1 MTILGTRPEI
11 IRLSQ
16 VIPILDEHSDH
27 FLVHTGQNFTPELS
41 DNFFSELRVRPPNVN
56 LGIRAGSFGEQAARI
71 LESIERLLIEQKP
84 DRVLI
89 LGDTNSGL
97 SAIIADRLGVPVYH
111 MEAGNRCYDDR
122 VPEEVNRRIID
133 GCSAVLLPYTARSKD
148 NLIRE
153 GFEPRRIHVVGNP
166 IFEVIQAFRPAIDAS
181 DILRRLRVERGKY
194 FLVTAHRSENVDDPD
209 RFSALLASLQ
219 RLHEDYGFPV
229 IYSFHPRS
237 KSRAEAHAIDLGVTG
252 VRFETPFAFAD
263 FVRLEQDAYCV
274 LSDSGTV
281 QEETCIL
288 GVPSVTV
295 RDVTERPETLDCGST
310 ILSGVEPD
318 SIGDA
323 VKLVLRTGADWT
335 PPTEYTAT
343 NVAQAVCRLVLGYR
357 MPTEAESRWQRLTG
371 IRKGERNVEDAALA
385 S

>member
-1 MTILGTRPEI
+1 M
-11 IRLSQ
+11 
-16 VIPILDEHSDH
+16 LDEHSDH
-27 FLVHTGQNFTPELS
+27 VLVHTGQNFTPELS
-41 DNFFSELRVRPPNVN
+41 ENLFSELRVRPPNVN
-56 LGIRAGSFGEQAARI
+56 LGIRAGSFAEQAARI
-71 LESIERLLIEQKP
+71 LESIERVILEHKP
-84 DRVLI
+84 DRILI

-97 SAIIADRLGVPVYH
+97 SAIVADRLGIPVFH

-133 GCSAVLLPYTARSKD
+133 SCSAVLLPYTTRSKE

-153 GFEPRRIHVVGNP
+153 GYEPRRIHVVGNP
-166 IFEVIQAFRPAIDAS
+166 IFEVIQAFRSEIDSS
-181 DILRRLRVERGKY
+181 DILRQLRIDPGKY
-194 FLVTAHRSENVDDPD
+194 FLVTAHRAETVDDSG
-209 RFSALLASLQ
+209 RFTALLASLQ

-237 KSRAEAHAIDLGVTG
+237 KSRAEAHALDLGMTG
-252 VRFETPFAFAD
+252 VRFETPFSFCD
-263 FVRLEQDAYCV
+263 FVRLEQNACCV

-288 GVPSVTV
+288 GVPNVTV

-310 ILSGVEPD
+310 VLSGIETE
-318 SIGDA
+318 SICDA
-323 VKLVLRTGADWT
+323 VRLVLRKDADWT
-335 PPTEYTAT
+335 APAEYTAT

-357 MPTEAESRWQRLTG
+357 VPTEAESRWRVG
-371 IRKGERNVEDAALA
+371 GGGKSERDVEDAALV